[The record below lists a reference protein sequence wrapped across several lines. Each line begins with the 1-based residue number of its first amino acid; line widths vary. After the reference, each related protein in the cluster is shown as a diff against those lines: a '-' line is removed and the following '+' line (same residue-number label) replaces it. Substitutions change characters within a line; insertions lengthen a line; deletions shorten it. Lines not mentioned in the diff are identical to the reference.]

1 LTEALSRARAQGGQ
15 DNASALAGAISALSP
30 FDDAALVWIH
40 APQPVR
46 FFRNSALL
54 EQTLD
59 RSTDLPRLILYPVLP
74 GPNRVLMDGRW
85 FHEASS
91 VAATG
96 DVEADLTG
104 LVRELYART
113 PQWRV
118 RREPAVG
125 VSQATNRS
133 GHIARLWAY
142 DRVLSLAA
150 ANDGEARSEALR
162 LAAAYRLVTPVSG
175 AVVLETDADYTANN
189 LSPPDASQIPTVPE
203 PSTWAM
209 LLIAGAFLAVMAW
222 RNRGLLRAP
231 RAIAQ

>member
-1 LTEALSRARAQGGQ
+1 
-15 DNASALAGAISALSP
+15 
-30 FDDAALVWIH
+30 
-40 APQPVR
+40 
-46 FFRNSALL
+46 
-54 EQTLD
+54 
-59 RSTDLPRLILYPVLP
+59 
-74 GPNRVLMDGRW
+74 
-85 FHEASS
+85 
-91 VAATG
+91 
-96 DVEADLTG
+96 
-104 LVRELYART
+104 
-113 PQWRV
+113 
-118 RREPAVG
+118 
-125 VSQATNRS
+125 
-133 GHIARLWAY
+133 LWAY